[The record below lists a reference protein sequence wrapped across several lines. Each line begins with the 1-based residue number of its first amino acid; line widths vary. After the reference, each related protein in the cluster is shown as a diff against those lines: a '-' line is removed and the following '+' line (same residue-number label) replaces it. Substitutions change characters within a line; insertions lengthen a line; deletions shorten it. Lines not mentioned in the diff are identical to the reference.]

1 MNKTLYVCRSCGY
14 GFPKELSE
22 LIDNKTQ
29 VYCEMCG
36 TPFSLA
42 GIIFK
47 QASVK
52 TSGKSIPIHPRSSI
66 KGKKIS
72 KLEKAIKRLDK
83 FDYVPMVIFSLIV
96 LIFNLIFINTFNLL
110 HESSSRKD
118 CFILIKAA
126 SERLLNRLT
135 VWLIIKSV

>member
-42 GIIFK
+42 GI
-47 QASVK
+47 
-52 TSGKSIPIHPRSSI
+52 IPIHPRSSI

-96 LIFNLIFINTFNLL
+96 LIFNLIFITGGINLL
-110 HESSSRKD
+110 MASYLIVFSS
-118 CFILIKAA
+118 
-126 SERLLNRLT
+126 
-135 VWLIIKSV
+135 VLIIIYDSKFISPRIKSDSYDEIALF